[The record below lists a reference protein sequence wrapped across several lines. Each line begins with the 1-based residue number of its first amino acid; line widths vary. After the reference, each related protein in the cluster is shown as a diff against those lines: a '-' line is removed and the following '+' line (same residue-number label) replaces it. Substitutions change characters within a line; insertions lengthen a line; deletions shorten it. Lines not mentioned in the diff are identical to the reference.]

1 MKIEIQITGL
11 APAAVT
17 IANAIEN
24 LASAMS
30 GGMTPTNITPIVS
43 STGQGLGESATT
55 AGDKKEAPA
64 TEELT
69 PAQKA
74 KVELSK
80 EIIARGGTPP
90 ESGAVKKFQ
99 EVLDALKNTTVD
111 VENTPDPEP
120 ESAAEAQE
128 PAPGADETPA
138 EVTPTVTLEEVR
150 MLAGYMV
157 KNQEDFDGKSSSM
170 GKTKLGACLK
180 KVGAGSVTDLF
191 ENHPDK
197 VNDFVSF
204 LENNAGKTLA
214 EAVAETT
221 AD

>member
-1 MKIEIQITGL
+1 MKIEIQITGIE
-11 APAAVT
+11 PAAAL
-17 IANAIEN
+17 IANAVNN

-30 GGMTPTNITPIVS
+30 GGKVLVS
-43 STGQGLGESATT
+43 DMAEPLKVLPDADNTE
-55 AGDKKEAPA
+55 KEAPA

-74 KVELSK
+74 KTELAK
-80 EIIARGGTPP
+80 QIIKLGGTPP

-99 EVLDALKNTTVD
+99 EVLDALKAGQGKT
-111 VENTPDPEP
+111 ETPDDPEP

-170 GKTKLGACLK
+170 GKTKLGVCLK

-221 AD
+221 AE